1 MQQTKL
7 LFFFQIQCGNIQI
20 ITFSQNRKKVLK
32 RRGRKKEREREMI
45 SVQEERLSLSVRCG
59 WMWVVVHASQV
70 GCGWDNT
77 FIYSHFLVPC

>member
-1 MQQTKL
+1 MQQS
-7 LFFFQIQCGNIQI
+7 FFFSNPMWQYSNNYIQPKQEESIKKKREEE
-20 ITFSQNRKKVLK
+20 RKRERGFQFRR
-32 RRGRKKEREREMI
+32 RRG
-45 SVQEERLSLSVRCG
+45 LSLSVRCG